1 MLFASKLIT
10 SSGNIIL
17 NICDPDLVNK
27 IIKDGNTEIKISSN
41 YYQENVIDEL
51 EAENL
56 LQKCTSANMV
66 GENIISLSIKLGIGS
81 EKGIRRIDG
90 IPFLIIFKMWS
101 SQLYTKN
108 IVLTY
113 GKTKSPEW
121 KCIKRN

>member
-10 SSGNIIL
+10 SSGNTIL

-27 IIKDGNTEIKISSN
+27 IIKDGNTEIKISSS
-41 YYQENVIDEL
+41 YYKENIIDEI

-81 EKGIRRIDG
+81 ERGIRRIDG

-108 IVLTY
+108 IVLSC
-113 GKTKSPEW
+113 GKTKSTEW

>member
-90 IPFLIIFKMWS
+90 VPFLIIFKM
-101 SQLYTKN
+101 
-108 IVLTY
+108 
-113 GKTKSPEW
+113 
-121 KCIKRN
+121 